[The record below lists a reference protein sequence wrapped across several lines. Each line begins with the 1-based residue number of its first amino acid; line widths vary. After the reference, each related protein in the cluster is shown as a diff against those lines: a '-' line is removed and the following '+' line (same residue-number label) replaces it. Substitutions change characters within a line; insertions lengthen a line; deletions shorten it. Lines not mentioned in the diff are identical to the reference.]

1 MLLFTVEKGLLA
13 RPYVLKHW
21 KVPVY
26 KGFKDS
32 AINLL
37 STALVIF
44 ISIFLGS
51 SSCDFQWSDRA
62 IYIHEFG

>member
-1 MLLFTVEKGLLA
+1 MDFNANWARYERVEFLLKRVVTAMESYAFS
-13 RPYVLKHW
+13 LK
-21 KVPVY
+21 
-26 KGFKDS
+26 
-32 AINLL
+32 A
-37 STALVIF
+37 VIF